1 MRTLIFYFLASH
13 LVSFMCSILE
23 AVLLSCT
30 NSYIAVLKKKKH
42 HSGDILSSLKSS
54 INSPLAAILT
64 LNTGAHTFGAAGV
77 GAQVVELYGNQWLA
91 AASIILTLTMLY
103 LTEMVPK
110 TIGAVYWKSLAPISA
125 YLIKVLIFIT
135 YPFVVS
141 FEWIAHL
148 ISRGKRLEKITTE
161 EIKVVLEEGTLAGVI
176 EEVEQ
181 DMLESIFRLG
191 SRRVGM
197 LMTNRMDIKWLNVHD
212 ASEEIR
218 RKIEAYPYNRF
229 PLCENELDHIVGVIT
244 SKDLLIQL
252 LSNEPLDLKKLAH
265 PPMYVP
271 ENMRILQL
279 LDHFKKNPIHFALVT
294 DEYGGIQGLIT
305 LNDVLESIIETSS
318 DLLTAKAQIIKRKDD
333 SWLVDG
339 LLPIDE
345 FKELFEID
353 RLPSEKKE
361 FYRTVAGFCMMQLGS
376 IPHVGDIFTWGKLS
390 FKIVKMDGRRIEKVL
405 ISKLP

>member
-1 MRTLIFYFLASH
+1 MRTLIFYFVASH
-13 LVSFMCSILE
+13 LISFICSILE

-30 NSYIAVLKKKKH
+30 SSYIAVLKKKKH
-42 HSGDILSSLKSS
+42 HSGNILSSLKSH

-77 GAQVVELYGNQWLA
+77 GAQVVELFGSQWLA
-91 AASIILTLTMLY
+91 AASICLTLTMLY
-103 LTEMVPK
+103 LTEMIPK
-110 TIGAVYWKSLAPISA
+110 TIGAVYWKSLAPMSA
-125 YLIKVLIFIT
+125 YIIKVLIFIT
-135 YPFVVS
+135 YPFVIS
-141 FEWIAHL
+141 FEWVAHL
-148 ISRGKRLEKITTE
+148 ISRGKRLEKITAE

-212 ASEEIR
+212 TSEEIR
-218 RKIEAYPYNRF
+218 RKIDANPYNRF
-229 PLCENELDHIVGVIT
+229 PLCEEELDQIVGVIT

-252 LSNEPLDLKKLAH
+252 LSKEPLDLKKLAH
-265 PPMYVP
+265 SPIYVP
-271 ENMRILQL
+271 ENMRVLQL
-279 LDHFKKNPIHFALVT
+279 LEHFKKNPIHFALVT

-305 LNDVLESIIETSS
+305 LNDVLESIVETSS

-339 LLPIDE
+339 MLPIDE
-345 FKELFEID
+345 FKELFEIE
-353 RLPSEKKE
+353 RLPSEQKE

-376 IPHVGDIFTWGKLS
+376 IPHVGDVFTWGKLS
-390 FKIVKMDGRRIEKVL
+390 FKIVKMDGRRIERVL
-405 ISKLP
+405 ISQLP